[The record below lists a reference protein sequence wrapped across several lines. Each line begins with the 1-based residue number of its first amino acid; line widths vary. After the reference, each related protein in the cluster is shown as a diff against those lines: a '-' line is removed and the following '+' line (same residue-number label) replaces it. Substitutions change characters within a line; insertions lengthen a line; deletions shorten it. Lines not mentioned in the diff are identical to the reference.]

1 MNIPDVPCLIDSSAV
16 IIGDLDK
23 LDSAIV
29 IYLSYPIWSQ
39 VWVMTVLALLAG
51 ADCHDVSDMVL
62 MWDACGVFSLLVLS
76 DELLLSLFNA
86 LPIGFK

>member
-16 IIGDLDK
+16 VISNLDE

-29 IYLSYPIWSQ
+29 VHLSYPIWSQ

-51 ADCHDVSDMVL
+51 ADCHDISDMAL
-62 MWDACGVFSLLVLS
+62 MWDTCSVFSLIVLS
-76 DELLLSLFNA
+76 DELLLSLLNV
-86 LPIGFK
+86 LPIGFE